1 MVNGWST
8 YFGAGHHFG
17 AGVAEVSRS
26 GYHFQLEDESL
37 AEIPPPEAGSCS
49 PGLPWHVITLFAATV
64 FLSAFLLFQV
74 QPLIARLILP
84 WFGGSAAV
92 WATCM
97 LFFQLVLLL
106 GYLYAHWITSGLRAS
121 RQVVLHGGL
130 LAVSLLALPI
140 APNPAWKP
148 TGGADPTLGIL
159 MLLGVTV
166 GLPYFLLST
175 TGPLVQAWYAR
186 VTRGRLPYRLFALSN
201 FASLLALLSYPPLVE
216 PYLATRNQALIWSTG
231 YALFAV
237 LALATGLRSRGGAE
251 EPVAPAESDS
261 AEEPAPS
268 FGTHLIWIA
277 LPACASAMLLAV
289 TNHLTQD
296 VAAIPFLWILP
307 LALYL
312 LSFVL
317 CFDTANWYRRWPT
330 MIALALALG
339 AMCYRLWSDAH
350 LSGLK
355 ATIALFTVGFFL
367 CCMFCHG
374 ELARRK
380 PHPRYLTSFY
390 LMMSVGG
397 ALGGVFVGL
406 AAPYLFAGSFELPV
420 SIGLCLLLALHV
432 LFHDQQSPFRRGR
445 LVWAW
450 CLFAAYVA
458 GCGGLLVNVTRE
470 WTSGARIV
478 ARNFYG
484 GLRVSD
490 EDKEDDGFGSRKLLH
505 GNINHGTQSLNPQH
519 RNEPTTY
526 YCRDS
531 GVGLAIR
538 EAEREGPVRVGVV
551 GLGAGTLASYA
562 RAADYFRFYEIN
574 PLVIRIATNEFTYTR
589 QAPSKVDIALGDAR
603 LSLEREAP
611 ENFDVLAVDAFS
623 GDSIPVHLL
632 TREAFALYF
641 RHLKPEGV
649 LAVHISNRY
658 LDLLPVMKQAARAFG
673 KQAREI
679 DTEDNDDRSCFGCT
693 WVLVTSRPGYFSR
706 PRFEAAETLEKSR
719 DLPIW
724 TDDYSNLFR
733 ILK

>member
-1 MVNGWST
+1 ME
-8 YFGAGHHFG
+8 H
-17 AGVAEVSRS
+17 
-26 GYHFQLEDESL
+26 ESL
-37 AEIPPPEAGSCS
+37 DQLPLPESGASE
-49 PGLPWHVITLFAATV
+49 PGIGRGLVLLFGATV

-106 GYLYAHWITSGLRAS
+106 GYLYAHWITSHLAAN
-121 RQVVLHGGL
+121 RQVLLHAGL
-130 LAVSLLALPI
+130 LAASLLLLPI
-140 APNPAWKP
+140 MPNAAWKP
-148 TGGADPTLGIL
+148 SGGANPTLGIL
-159 MLLGVTV
+159 GLLGVTV

-186 VTRGRLPYRLFALSN
+186 ATRGQLPYRLFALSN

-216 PYLATRNQALIWSTG
+216 PYLATRNQALGWS
-231 YALFAV
+231 AAFVVFAV
-237 LALATGLRSRGGAE
+237 LAVASGLRSRRAGGMAGIGTPE
-251 EPVAPAESDS
+251 PAED
-261 AEEPAPS
+261 AGPAPS
-268 FGTHLIWIA
+268 PGERLMWIA

-296 VAAIPFLWILP
+296 VASIPFLWILP

-317 CFDTANWYRRWPT
+317 SFDAPGWYRRWPY
-330 MIALALALG
+330 MVALAIALSG
-339 AMCYRLWSDAH
+339 MTYRLWDDER
-350 LSGLK
+350 LTELK
-355 ATIALFTVGFFL
+355 AIIALYTVGFFV

-406 AAPYLFAGSFELPV
+406 VAPYLFVGSFELPV
-420 SIGLCLLLALHV
+420 SIAVCILLAIHV
-432 LFHDQQSPFRRGR
+432 LYWDAGSPFRGARR
-445 LVWAW
+445 IWAW
-450 CLFAAYVA
+450 CLFAAFAA
-458 GCGGLLVNVTRE
+458 GNCGLLVNVTRQ
-470 WTSGARIV
+470 WTSGARLV
-478 ARNFYG
+478 VRNFYG

-490 EDKEDDGFGSRKLLH
+490 VAGDDGDPGYRKLLH
-505 GNINHGTQSLNPQH
+505 GNIDHGEQSLDPV
-519 RNEPTTY
+519 RAKEPATY

-531 GVGLAIR
+531 GVGFALK
-538 EAEREGPVRVGVV
+538 EAAAQGPMRVGVV
-551 GLGAGTLASYA
+551 GLGAGTLAAYA
-562 RAADYFRFYEIN
+562 RPGDYFRFYEIN
-574 PLVIRIATNEFTYTR
+574 PLVIRLATSEFTYTR
-589 QAPSKVDIALGDAR
+589 QAGSAVEFSLGDAR

-611 ENFDVLAVDAFS
+611 QNYDVLAVDAFS

-641 RHLKPEGV
+641 RHIKPDGV
-649 LAVHISNRY
+649 VAVHISNRY
-658 LDLLPVMKQAARAFG
+658 LDLRPVLKQAAKAFG

-679 DTEDNDDRSCFGCT
+679 DTDDDDSRTCFGCT
-693 WVLVTSRPGYFSR
+693 WILVTGQRGYFGR
-706 PRFEAAETLEKSR
+706 PIFESATTLDKSR

>member
-1 MVNGWST
+1 MENATLAQPPQPESGPSKP
-8 YFGAGHHFG
+8 GI
-17 AGVAEVSRS
+17 SRS
-26 GYHFQLEDESL
+26 L
-37 AEIPPPEAGSCS
+37 I
-49 PGLPWHVITLFAATV
+49 VLFGGTV

-106 GYLYAHWITSGLRAS
+106 GYLYAHWTTSHLAPN
-121 RQVVLHGGL
+121 RQVFLHAGL
-130 LAVSLLALPI
+130 LAVSLLTLPI
-140 APNPAWKP
+140 TPSAVWKP
-148 TGGADPTLGIL
+148 AGGQDPTLGIL
-159 MLLGVTV
+159 GLLGATV

-186 VTRGRLPYRLFALSN
+186 ATRGRLPYRLFALSN

-216 PYLATRNQALIWSTG
+216 PYLATRNQTLVWSAAYG
-231 YALFAV
+231 IFA
-237 LALATGLRSRGGAE
+237 ALAVASGLRSRHSGAVIAIGAAE
-251 EPVAPAESDS
+251 TSDAAGPAPALGERMM
-261 AEEPAPS
+261 
-268 FGTHLIWIA
+268 WIA
-277 LPACASAMLLAV
+277 LPACASAMLLAI

-317 CFDTANWYRRWPT
+317 SFDAAGWYRRWPY
-330 MIALALALG
+330 MAALALALG
-339 AMCYRLWSDAH
+339 GMSYRLWSDEH
-350 LSGLK
+350 LSGLQ
-355 ATIALFTVGFFL
+355 ATIALFTVGFFV

-406 AAPYLFAGSFELPV
+406 IAPYLFVGNFELPI
-420 SIGLCLLLALHV
+420 SIALCILLALHV
-432 LFHDQQSPFRRGR
+432 LFYDAGSPFRGGR
-445 LVWAW
+445 LIWAW
-450 CLFAAYVA
+450 CLFAAFAA
-458 GCGGLLVNVTRE
+458 GCGGLMINVTRQ
-470 WTSGARIV
+470 WTAGARVV

-490 EDKEDDGFGSRKLLH
+490 VEGDEGEAGYRKLLH
-505 GNINHGTQSLNPQH
+505 GNIDHGEQSLDPSLAK
-519 RNEPTTY
+519 EPTTY

-531 GVGLAIR
+531 GVGFALK
-538 EAEREGPVRVGVV
+538 EAALRGPVRAGVV
-551 GLGAGTLASYA
+551 GLGAGTLAAYA
-562 RAADYFRFYEIN
+562 RPGDYYRFYEIN
-574 PLVIRIATNEFTYTR
+574 PLVIRLATTQFTFTR
-589 QAPSKVDIALGDAR
+589 QAASTVEFALGDAR

-611 ENFDVLAVDAFS
+611 QNFDVLAVDAFS

-641 RHLKPEGV
+641 RHLKPDGV

-658 LDLLPVMKQAARAFG
+658 LDLRPVMKQAAKAFG

-679 DTEDNDDRSCFGCT
+679 DTDDNEDRTCFGCT
-693 WVLVTSRPGYFSR
+693 WVLVTGQRGYFGR
-706 PRFEAAETLEKSR
+706 PIFELAKSLDTSR
-719 DLPIW
+719 DLKIW

>member
-1 MVNGWST
+1 MVFL
-8 YFGAGHHFG
+8 FGG
-17 AGVAEVSRS
+17 
-26 GYHFQLEDESL
+26 
-37 AEIPPPEAGSCS
+37 
-49 PGLPWHVITLFAATV
+49 TV

-106 GYLYAHWITSGLRAS
+106 GYLYAHWTTSHLAPN
-121 RQVVLHGGL
+121 RQVFLHAGL
-130 LAVSLLALPI
+130 LAASLLVLPI
-140 APNPAWKP
+140 TPSATWKP
-148 TGGADPTLGIL
+148 SGGQDPTLGIL
-159 MLLGVTV
+159 GLLGVTV

-186 VTRGRLPYRLFALSN
+186 ATRGQLPYRLFALSN

-216 PYLATRNQALIWSTG
+216 PYLATRSQTLLWSTA
-231 YALFAV
+231 YSVFA
-237 LALATGLRSRGGAE
+237 ALAVASGLRSWRGGAA
-251 EPVAPAESDS
+251 VAAGMAEAAPDE
-261 AEEPAPS
+261 AGAAPS
-268 FGTHLIWIA
+268 LGERLMWIA
-277 LPACASAMLLAV
+277 LPACASAMLLAI

-317 CFDTANWYRRWPT
+317 SFDAAGWYRRWPY
-330 MIALALALG
+330 MVALALALG
-339 AMCYRLWSDAH
+339 GMTYRLWSDEH

-355 ATIALFTVGFFL
+355 ATIALFTVGFFV

-406 AAPYLFAGSFELPV
+406 VAPYLFVGNFELPI
-420 SIGLCLLLALHV
+420 SIALCIVLALHV
-432 LFHDQQSPFRRGR
+432 LFHDAGSPFRGGR
-445 LVWAW
+445 LIWAW
-450 CLFAAYVA
+450 CLFAAFAA
-458 GCGGLLVNVTRE
+458 GCGGLMVNVTRE
-470 WTSGARIV
+470 WTAGARV
-478 ARNFYG
+478 VTRNFYG

-490 EDKEDDGFGSRKLLH
+490 VAGDEGEPGYRKLLH
-505 GNINHGTQSLNPQH
+505 GNIDHGEQSLDPAFAK
-519 RNEPTTY
+519 EPTTY

-531 GVGLAIR
+531 GVGFALK
-538 EAEREGPVRVGVV
+538 EAALRGPVRAGVV
-551 GLGAGTLASYA
+551 GLGAGTLAAYA
-562 RAADYFRFYEIN
+562 RPGDYLRFYEIN
-574 PLVIRIATNEFTYTR
+574 PLVIRLATTEFTFTR
-589 QAPSKVDIALGDAR
+589 QAASTVEFALGDAR

-611 ENFDVLAVDAFS
+611 QNFDVLAVDAFS

-641 RHLKPEGV
+641 RHLKPNGV

-658 LDLLPVMKQAARAFG
+658 LDLRPVMKQAAKAFG

-693 WVLVTSRPGYFSR
+693 WVLVTGQPGYFGR
-706 PRFEAAETLEKSR
+706 PIFELARSLESSR
-719 DLPIW
+719 DLKIW

>member
-1 MVNGWST
+1 LDN
-8 YFGAGHHFG
+8 
-17 AGVAEVSRS
+17 
-26 GYHFQLEDESL
+26 ESP
-37 AEIPPPEAGSCS
+37 APPPPPES
-49 PGLPWHVITLFAATV
+49 GLSETGIGRNLALLFGATV

-106 GYLYAHWITSGLRAS
+106 GYLYAHWTTTHLAAG
-121 RQVVLHGGL
+121 RQIPLHFTL
-130 LAVSLLALPI
+130 LAISLLALPI
-140 APNPAWKP
+140 APSAVWKP
-148 TGGADPTLGIL
+148 DGGANPTLGIL
-159 MLLGVTV
+159 GLLAATV

-186 VTRGRLPYRLFALSN
+186 ATGNRLPYRLFALSN

-216 PYLATRNQALIWSTG
+216 PYLPTRNQALVWSSA
-231 YALFAV
+231 YAAFALLV
-237 LALATGLRSRGGAE
+237 AAAGLGGRRAAQVALAATPQDGPPPPSLAE
-251 EPVAPAESDS
+251 R
-261 AEEPAPS
+261 
-268 FGTHLIWIA
+268 LIWVA

-312 LSFVL
+312 LTFVL
-317 CFDTANWYRRWPT
+317 AFDAPGWYRRWPY
-330 MIALALALG
+330 MAALAIALSG
-339 AMCYRLWSDAH
+339 MTYRLWNDDRW
-350 LSGLK
+350 SGLK
-355 ATIALFTVGFFL
+355 PTIAIFTVGFFL

-406 AAPYLFAGSFELPV
+406 VAPYLFVGNFELPV
-420 SIGLCLLLALHV
+420 SLGCCTLLALHV
-432 LFHDQQSPFRRGR
+432 LFHDAQSPFRGGR
-445 LVWAW
+445 PIWAW
-450 CLFAAYVA
+450 CLFAAFAA
-458 GCGGLLVNVTRE
+458 GVGGLLINVGRE
-470 WTSGARIV
+470 WTSGARV
-478 ARNFYG
+478 VVRNFYG

-490 EDKEDDGFGSRKLLH
+490 VEGDEEGPGYRKLLH
-505 GNINHGTQSLNPQH
+505 GNIDHGEQSLDPA
-519 RNEPTTY
+519 RAKDPSTY

-531 GVGLAIR
+531 GVGFALR
-538 EAEREGPVRVGVV
+538 EAATRGLVRAGVV
-551 GLGAGTLASYA
+551 GLGAGTLAAYA
-562 RAADYFRFYEIN
+562 GPGDYFRFYEIN
-574 PLVIRIATNEFTYTR
+574 PLVLRLATTEFTYAR
-589 QAPSKVDIALGDAR
+589 QAGPAFQVALGDAR

-611 ENFDVLAVDAFS
+611 QNFDVLAIDAFS

-641 RHLKPEGV
+641 RHLKPSGV

-658 LDLLPVMKQAARAFG
+658 LNLRPVLKQAAKAFG
-673 KQAREI
+673 KQAREV
-679 DTEDNDDRSCFGCT
+679 DTDDNADRTCFGCT
-693 WVLVTSRPGYFSR
+693 WILVAGRPGYFQL
-706 PRFEAAETLEKSR
+706 PIFETAQPLDSTR

>member
-1 MVNGWST
+1 MEHESPFQAPVSESGPEDVGISRHLVIL
-8 YFGAGHHFG
+8 FG
-17 AGVAEVSRS
+17 
-26 GYHFQLEDESL
+26 
-37 AEIPPPEAGSCS
+37 C
-49 PGLPWHVITLFAATV
+49 TV

-106 GYLYAHWITSGLRAS
+106 GYLYAHWITSHLGAD
-121 RQVVLHGGL
+121 RQILLHGGL
-130 LAVSLLALPI
+130 LAASLLILPI

-148 TGGADPTLGIL
+148 AGGANPTLGIL
-159 MLLGVTV
+159 GLLGATV
-166 GLPYFLLST
+166 GPPYFLLST

-186 VTRGRLPYRLFALSN
+186 ATRGQLPYRLFALSN

-216 PYLATRNQALIWSTG
+216 PYLATRNQALVWSLG
-231 YALFAV
+231 FGVFAM
-237 LALATGLRSRGGAE
+237 LAVTVGIRSRAHGCQAAAAQTWE
-251 EPVAPAESDS
+251 ETDPD
-261 AEEPAPS
+261 PAPS
-268 FGTHLIWIA
+268 LGERLMWIA
-277 LPACASAMLLAV
+277 FPACASAMLLAV

-296 VAAIPFLWILP
+296 VASIPFLWIVP

-317 CFDTANWYRRWPT
+317 SFDAAGWYRRWLY
-330 MIALALALG
+330 MAALALALG
-339 AMCYRLWSDAH
+339 GMTYRLWSDEH
-350 LSGLK
+350 LSGLRS
-355 ATIALFTVGFFL
+355 TITLYTVGFFV

-380 PHPRYLTSFY
+380 PHPKHLTSFY

-406 AAPYLFAGSFELPV
+406 VAPYLFVGNFELPV
-420 SIGLCLLLALHV
+420 SIAFCIMLAVHV
-432 LFHDQQSPFRRGR
+432 LFHDPESPFRQGR

-450 CLFAAYVA
+450 CLIAAYAA
-458 GCGGLLVNVTRE
+458 GSGGLLIKVTRE

-478 ARNFYG
+478 VRNFYG
-484 GLRVSD
+484 GLRISD
-490 EDKEDDGFGSRKLLH
+490 EDASEESRGYRKLLH
-505 GNINHGTQSLNPQH
+505 GNINHGQQSLDPARAKQ
-519 RNEPTTY
+519 PTTY

-531 GVGLAIR
+531 GVGFALL
-538 EAEREGPVRVGVV
+538 EAAGQGPMRVGVV
-551 GLGAGTLASYA
+551 GLGSGTLASYA
-562 RAADYFRFYEIN
+562 RPGDYFRFYEIN
-574 PLVIRIATNEFTYTR
+574 PQVIRLATSEFTFTR
-589 QAPSKVDIALGDAR
+589 QAASKVEFALGDAR

-611 ENFDVLAVDAFS
+611 QNFDVLAVDAFS

-641 RHLKPEGV
+641 RHLKPGGV

-658 LDLLPVMKQAARAFG
+658 LDLRPVMKQAAKAFG

-679 DTEDNDDRSCFGCT
+679 DTEDNEDRSCFGCT
-693 WVLVTSRPGYFSR
+693 WVLVTGQRDYFNR
-706 PRFEAAETLEKSR
+706 TVFELAAPLDKAR